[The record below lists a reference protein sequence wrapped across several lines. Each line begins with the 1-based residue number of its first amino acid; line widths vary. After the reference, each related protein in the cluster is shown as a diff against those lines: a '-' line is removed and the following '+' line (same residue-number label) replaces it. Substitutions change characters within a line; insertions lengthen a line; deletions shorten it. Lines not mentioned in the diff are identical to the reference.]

1 MRDWLGSNV
10 QEGGWG
16 MAVTPKPSTYGL
28 AALAG
33 WLALASSGAAAAQ
46 PSGVATCPVGQEA
59 HRTAQLFFGR
69 SANERATFSE
79 ADFRRFLDQDVTP
92 RFPDGLTVVD
102 GGGQWRGE
110 ENHLI
115 REATKVVMVVLPKGR
130 DASGR
135 VEQVRTAYKAKFHQ
149 DQVLTITQTACVS
162 F

>member
-1 MRDWLGSNV
+1 
-10 QEGGWG
+10 
-16 MAVTPKPSTYGL
+16 MAVATKHSIVGPL
-28 AALAG
+28 ALCAALAF
-33 WLALASSGAAAAQ
+33 ATAAAAQ
-46 PSGVATCPVGQEA
+46 EPASCPAGQEA

-69 SANERATFSE
+69 NAGEKAMVSA
-79 ADFRRFLDQDVTP
+79 ADFRRFLDHDVTP

-115 REATKVVMVVLPKGR
+115 RQASKVVMVVLPKGR

-135 VEQVRTAYKAKFHQ
+135 VEQVRSAYKAKFHQ
-149 DQVLTITQTACVS
+149 ESVLTITQTACVS